1 MFLKL
6 STLKIFHEATPLRD
20 IAIFHENKE
29 NQVSHISRDTGK
41 KFQDFKRPTIKS
53 LRFPGSIDRPN
64 RVNAI
69 MPINH
74 STLGILSPVL

>member
-6 STLKIFHEATPLRD
+6 STLKIFHKATPF
-20 IAIFHENKE
+20 AIFHENKE

-53 LRFPGSIDRPN
+53 LRFPESIDRPN